1 MTYRLMNRLNLIAP
15 AILAGAMLAGCPGP
29 SNPVGHDSGPG
40 NPDTGVPGNDTGVP
54 GNDTGVPGN
63 DTGVPGHDAGG
74 GCGNGT
80 IDTGEDCD
88 GTNLA
93 SQTCVTRGRPGGVLS
108 CDSTCRFDES
118 ACDPSP
124 CGNGAINT
132 GEDCDG
138 TMLGTGTCVSEG
150 FLSGTL
156 ACSPT
161 CTYDTSLCSSCG
173 NGTLQT
179 GEACDGAMLNG
190 QTCMTQGFTGGTLT
204 CSPTCG
210 FVTTACTN
218 SMCGN
223 GAVNTGED
231 CDGAML
237 GGHTCSTYGFASGT
251 LTCRADCTA
260 NTSACTNCGNAMID
274 GAEQCDGANLNS
286 QTCATQG
293 FSAGT
298 LSCSTGC
305 TFVTTACT
313 VAACGNGVVDA
324 GETCDDHNTG
334 AGDGCSAT
342 CTIEAGF
349 TCTGAP
355 SNCTATCG
363 DNMIHGTEVC
373 DGTNLNGQTCL
384 TQGFASGGT
393 LTCTACH
400 FVTTACSAGPCGN
413 GIVESPEE
421 CDDNNHALN
430 DGCDATCHVEAR
442 FDLPVRLVGTAGTH
456 GRVEVRFN
464 GVWRDVCDDG
474 NSPSTGA
481 NGANFANV
489 VCRQMGYTGT
499 GHTVFTAGGGSDTP
513 VMDDV
518 VCSGAEPNL
527 SQCGFSGWGLENCTG
542 PEALG
547 VDCVPGEGDVR
558 LTGGPNSQ
566 SGRMQYF
573 HSGAWGEVCDD
584 IFESGRYGPTIG
596 CQQLGY
602 RSGVNSDAFTA
613 GAGDVFLI
621 DDLQCTGAERRISS
635 CTHTAFGVENCTMPE
650 AQGLVCTEYR
660 DGDTRL
666 VAGTNR
672 ANGRIEV
679 LHNNVW
685 ATVCDDGLEGLTTG
699 SALPF
704 ASVSCRQLGFMNGNT
719 LSSSGVTDGPDPI
732 GMDDVMCVG
741 SETSLLMCP
750 ATAWGVHNCSH
761 FEDVGVSCGL

>member
-1 MTYRLMNRLNLIAP
+1 MTNRLNWVAP
-15 AILAGAMLAGCPGP
+15 VLVAGAMLAGCPGP
-29 SNPVGHDSGPG
+29 GGGGGRDTGVGNDTGTG
-40 NPDTGVPGNDTGVP
+40 MPDTGVPVDMGTGGPDTGRDSGGT
-54 GNDTGVPGN
+54 GN
-63 DTGVPGHDAGG
+63 
-74 GCGNGT
+74 CGNGT
-80 IDTGEDCD
+80 LDTGEDCD
-88 GTNLA
+88 GTNLN
-93 SQTCVTRGRPGGVLS
+93 SQTCVTRGRPGGTLT

-138 TMLGTGTCVSEG
+138 TMLGTGTCASEG
-150 FLSGTL
+150 FVSGTL

-161 CTYDTSLCSSCG
+161 CTYDTSLCSACG
-173 NGTLQT
+173 DGNIDT
-179 GEACDGAMLNG
+179 GEACDGTALNS
-190 QTCMTQGFTGGTLT
+190 QTCMTQGFTGGTLG
-204 CSPTCG
+204 C
-210 FVTTACTN
+210 TTGCTFNTSGCTN
-218 SMCGN
+218 STCGN
-223 GAVNTGED
+223 GAVDTGED

-251 LTCRADCTA
+251 LSCRSDCTA
-260 NTSACTNCGNAMID
+260 NTAMCTNCGNAMID
-274 GAEQCDGANLNS
+274 GAEQCDGANLNM

-298 LSCSTGC
+298 LSCSAGC
-305 TFVTTACT
+305 MFVTTACT
-313 VAACGNGVVDA
+313 VAACGNGVVDS
-324 GETCDDHNTG
+324 GEACDDHNTG

-342 CTIEAGF
+342 CTVEAGF
-349 TCTGAP
+349 TCSGAP
-355 SNCTATCG
+355 SNCNPTCG
-363 DNMIHGTEVC
+363 DGMRVGTEVC
-373 DGTNLNGQTCL
+373 DGTNLNGQTCV

-393 LTCTACH
+393 LTCNGTCTG

-413 GIVESPEE
+413 GIVQSPEE

-430 DGCDATCHVEAR
+430 DGCDASCHVEAR
-442 FDLPVRLVGTAGTH
+442 FDLPVRLVGTVGTH

-518 VCSGAEPNL
+518 VCSGSEPNL

-547 VDCVPGEGDVR
+547 VDCVPGEGDIR
-558 LTGGPNSQ
+558 LTGGTNSQ
-566 SGRMQYF
+566 NGRMQYF
-573 HSGAWGEVCDD
+573 HNGAWGEVCDD
-584 IFESGRYGPTIG
+584 VFDFSRYGATVA
-596 CQQLGY
+596 CQQMGY
-602 RSGVNSDAFTA
+602 RSGVNSDAYTA

-621 DDLQCTGAERRISS
+621 DDLSCTGAERRVSS
-635 CTHTAFGVENCTMPE
+635 CTHTTFGTENCSMIE

-666 VAGTNR
+666 VQGTSR
-672 ANGRIEV
+672 AQGRIEV

-685 ATVCDDGLEGLTTG
+685 GTVCDDFLEGLTDTRAANF
-699 SALPF
+699 S
-704 ASVSCRQLGFMNGNT
+704 SVSCRQLGFTGGATLGN
-719 LSSSGVTDGPDPI
+719 SAVTDGPDPI
-732 GMDDVMCVG
+732 GMDDLNCSG
-741 SETSLLMCP
+741 TETGLLMCMS
-750 ATAWGVHNCSH
+750 TAWGVHNCSH
-761 FEDVGVSCGL
+761 VEDVGVNCTL